1 MAAESSRTERENTDP
16 RINLEYIMD
25 SKPIKRDSNNNEWY
39 RFKLFINPKGKFEL
53 KDIEKVVYLLPSTFD
68 PPNIASIDF
77 MKNFA
82 IELDSQGGF
91 LIQAVILFKN
101 NEVLKLTKYLPIGRV
116 FTDPS
121 ANATNPAEFWTDYA
135 MKQAQ
140 HWTSFGLEQTKGSSE
155 QGSS

>member
-1 MAAESSRTERENTDP
+1 MAANSSKNEMENTDP
-16 RINLEYIMD
+16 RVSVEYIID

-39 RFKLFINPKGKFEL
+39 RFKLFINPKSEFEL
-53 KDIEKVVYLLPSTFD
+53 KNIEKVVYLLPSTFD

-77 MKNFA
+77 KKNFE

-91 LIQAVILFKN
+91 LIQAVILFRDK
-101 NEVLKLTKYLPIGRV
+101 EILKLTRYLPIGKV

-121 ANATNPAEFWTDYA
+121 SNVTNPAEFWTDYA

-140 HWTSFGLEQTKGSSE
+140 YWTSFGLDQTKGGQATS
-155 QGSS
+155 